1 MVRTLLLI
9 NPFPRVGP
17 FGVSLEK
24 RFRVSV
30 LASTAVHL
38 CIWMLPTRGVRFSV
52 PGRSECFRK
61 LSPKSAASGCQIS
74 ANEHEYNVWRINMQD
89 VVVRYVADSHSIMMT
104 AKGDLAPHVAKSLAL
119 DLALKMTTLENAQ
132 VDGKLLA

>member
-1 MVRTLLLI
+1 MQELEHELGGRRHLDLVEKLF
-9 NPFPRVGP
+9 NPETPH
-17 FGVSLEK
+17 E
-24 RFRVSV
+24 
-30 LASTAVHL
+30 
-38 CIWMLPTRGVRFSV
+38 
-52 PGRSECFRK
+52 
-61 LSPKSAASGCQIS
+61 QIS

-119 DLALKMTTLENAQ
+119 YLALKMTTLENAQ